1 MSINKNVIPKVR
13 FFSFLF
19 VLFSLSLSGC
29 ALMRGVFLGYPD
41 KKDLDRFP
49 YSEITAGEDCFQFHG
64 DVNGIV
70 QNLKVTD
77 WSSGTPYFVTLDALN
92 ESRPVRSMLI
102 IRNDTLLYDYYG
114 QKTSASDV
122 NTSYS
127 VAKSFTSAMIGIA
140 IEEGKIKSVHDKVV
154 DYIPELKGIPM
165 SEKLEVEHLLN
176 MTSGFKN
183 KLGIDA
189 ELYYGNDVTR
199 TLKHVEFEH
208 EPGTYQEY
216 INLDVQLLGLI
227 LHRATG
233 KKASEYLSEKI
244 WKPISMCS
252 DAIWTV
258 DKKGEDKTFCC
269 MGATALDYAKF
280 GRLFLNNGNWNGEQV
295 VPEEW
300 VQKSV
305 SRDTTNGSGFGY
317 NYNWHIGEKAYGD
330 YMADGLYK
338 QHIYVHPKKN
348 IVIVLMA
355 NRDDK
360 VAAERV
366 RWRHVFRQIVDQL

>member
-1 MSINKNVIPKVR
+1 
-13 FFSFLF
+13 
-19 VLFSLSLSGC
+19 
-29 ALMRGVFLGYPD
+29 MRGVFLGYPD
-41 KKDLDRFP
+41 HKDLHRFP
-49 YSEITAGEDCFQFHG
+49 SSEIIAGETCFEFHA
-64 DVNGIV
+64 DVNAV
-70 QNLKVTD
+70 ASNLKVTD
-77 WSSGTPYFVTLDALN
+77 WSSGSPYFVTPDALN

-102 IRNDTLLYDYYG
+102 IRNDTLLYDFYG
-114 QKTSASDV
+114 QKTSATDV
-122 NTSYS
+122 NASYS

-154 DYIPELKGIPM
+154 DYIPELKGIAM

-176 MTSGFKN
+176 MTSGFKL
-183 KLGIDA
+183 KLITDA
-189 ELYYGNDVTR
+189 ELYYGNDVAR

-233 KKASEYLSEKI
+233 QKPSEYLTEKI
-244 WKPISMCS
+244 WKPINMCS
-252 DAIWTV
+252 DAIWTT

-280 GRLFLNNGNWNGEQV
+280 GRLYLNNGNWNGEQI
-295 VPEEW
+295 VPENW
-300 VQKSV
+300 VEKSV

-330 YMADGLYK
+330 YMADGMYK
-338 QHIYVHPKKN
+338 QHIYVHPEKN
-348 IVIVLMA
+348 IIIVLMA